1 MCPPLLAEVVVLV
14 TKGVSAAKKALL
26 SSLCDVVLEVEE
38 IANPFATHVQGWVD
52 SGQWT
57 H

>member
-1 MCPPLLAEVVVLV
+1 MYPPLLAEVVVLV

-26 SSLCDVVLEVEE
+26 SSLCNVVLEVEE